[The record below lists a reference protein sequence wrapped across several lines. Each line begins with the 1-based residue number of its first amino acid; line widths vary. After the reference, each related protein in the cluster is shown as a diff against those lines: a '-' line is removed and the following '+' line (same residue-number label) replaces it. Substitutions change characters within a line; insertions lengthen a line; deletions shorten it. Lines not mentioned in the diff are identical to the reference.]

1 MKTKSDEEK
10 YCTVSLLCEILGQKQ
25 KRSHRYR
32 EQIGGGQRWGMQGGR
47 RERRGSKVQTSSIA
61 YMKAAKKV
69 ALQNSHCK
77 NKVFKT
83 MVW

>member
-47 RERRGSKVQTSSIA
+47 RERRGSKVQTSRHKIRVVGGNGQHGA
-61 YMKAAKKV
+61 Y
-69 ALQNSHCK
+69 S
-77 NKVFKT
+77 
-83 MVW
+83 